1 MPNSFIQNNG
11 ETLDNIQPAHGRII
25 TPASRGH
32 FASINGW
39 WGLGW
44 ETNELEGGKNFPETK
59 SGPCIREPSDVASS
73 TPPKDGLIVSGG
85 RTGER
90 AYLNS
95 TDNELITEGKIPWPK
110 HPVPKDGLQHFIW
123 EYTQQHKTRG
133 YVAYITKNGWDTTTR
148 LTRNH
153 FELTPFFEDIS
164 PDVPFW
170 SYDLP
175 VKYEH
180 DIQLPVNRKKGHHV
194 IVVLWIIAD
203 TGMAF
208 YQTFDFDFDKQI

>member
-32 FASINGW
+32 FASINSW
-39 WGLGW
+39 CGLGW

-90 AYLNS
+90 AYLIMNS
-95 TDNELITEGKIPWPK
+95 LQKERYHGLSTQFQKTVYSTLYGNTHNNIK
-110 HPVPKDGLQHFIW
+110 H
-123 EYTQQHKTRG
+123 
-133 YVAYITKNGWDTTTR
+133 
-148 LTRNH
+148 
-153 FELTPFFEDIS
+153 
-164 PDVPFW
+164 
-170 SYDLP
+170 
-175 VKYEH
+175 
-180 DIQLPVNRKKGHHV
+180 
-194 IVVLWIIAD
+194 VV
-203 TGMAF
+203 M
-208 YQTFDFDFDKQI
+208 